1 MKVYY
6 ELMFNLEEFK
16 TALEPFGTLT
26 YAKILG
32 GLPSENLEFAVDNI
46 NYLYAVSNFGTF
58 TINQILPYY
67 PNLVVL
73 SMDNLRLKGVFKV

>member
-1 MKVYY
+1 
-6 ELMFNLEEFK
+6 MFNIEEFK
-16 TALEPFGTLT
+16 TALKPFGTLT
-26 YAKILG
+26 YAKIFDE
-32 GLPSENLEFAVDNI
+32 GLPSENLEFAVATI

>member
-1 MKVYY
+1 
-6 ELMFNLEEFK
+6 MFNLEEFK

-26 YAKILG
+26 YAKIFDE
-32 GLPSENLEFAVDNI
+32 GLPSENLEFAVDTI